1 MGSRGLSDH
10 DTDAVQDAVDALND
24 AGFDVT
30 RITDVK
36 RTRSG
41 VEVNLTAM
49 TNTRTKPMG
58 DDVDA

>member
-10 DTDAVQDAVDALND
+10 DMDAVQDAVDALDD

-30 RITDVK
+30 RIADVT

-58 DDVDA
+58 DDADA